1 MLRRRLLT
9 FAALVAA
16 HTAAWLIVGLF
27 ALVYGPDSPAGAVG
41 YLLIIPLVLLGQTAD
56 DPPDLGSLVGVPP
69 GSDLW
74 LVLAISV
81 NSVLWVAGACCLWLA
96 GRWAWRN
103 GRPAR

>member
-16 HTAAWLIVGLF
+16 HAAASVTAAFF
-27 ALVYGPDSPAGAVG
+27 ALQVAASGGPEWLGGAIFYPFFV
-41 YLLIIPLVLLGQTAD
+41 PLVLLGLIGEEAPPL
-56 DPPDLGSLVGVPP
+56 DPGLGV
-69 GSDLW
+69 
-74 LVLAISV
+74 SV
-81 NSVLWVAGACCLWLA
+81 NSLLWVAGAYALCLA

>member
-16 HTAAWLIVGLF
+16 HAAASVTAAFF
-27 ALVYGPDSPAGAVG
+27 ALQVAASGGPEWLGGAIF
-41 YLLIIPLVLLGQTAD
+41 YPFWMPLLGLLGLIWEEPPYL
-56 DPPDLGSLVGVPP
+56 DPG
-69 GSDLW
+69 
-74 LVLAISV
+74 LAVAV

-103 GRPAR
+103 GRAAR